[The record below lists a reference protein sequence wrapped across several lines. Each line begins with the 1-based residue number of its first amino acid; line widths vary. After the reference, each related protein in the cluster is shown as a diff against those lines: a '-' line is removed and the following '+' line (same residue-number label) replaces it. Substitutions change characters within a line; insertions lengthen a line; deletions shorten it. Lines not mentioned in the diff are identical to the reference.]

1 LSLPA
6 LPLIRFQ
13 RYAEAAEQFFHALV
27 MQDSDATRPSAP
39 REGIDAGLG
48 PVLDA
53 REDAAEDAQGL
64 TSGALWDSLRTASQ
78 RMGRADLATL
88 CEKRDLE
95 GTHVAE
101 RPSRRLLT
109 CTEQQVTAPQWRQSW
124 CNGRRHLPPYYYS
137 GIYSLI

>member
-1 LSLPA
+1 
-6 LPLIRFQ
+6 
-13 RYAEAAEQFFHALV
+13 

-39 REGIDAGLG
+39 LEGIDAGLG

-64 TSGALWDSLRTASQ
+64 TSGALWDSMRTSSQ

-95 GTHVAE
+95 GTHVGE

-109 CTEQQVTAPQWRQSW
+109 QTEQQVTAPPCRQSR
-124 CNGRRHLPPYYYS
+124 CKGRRHFPSYYYS
-137 GIYSLI
+137 GIHILIQHQH